1 MHLQMVPQLLPFI
14 FKRNIGY
21 YFAMKLFVIFY
32 FTYIVLVDI
41 IFCNTSNSKSSID
54 SAENQFVYPYND
66 YLPLIGIPPV
76 KTLNVKSRCSY
87 FDENSPN
94 CGYVSDE
101 TRQKASK
108 VANRPNLMNL

>member
-1 MHLQMVPQLLPFI
+1 MHLQMEPQLLPFI

-21 YFAMKLFVIFY
+21 YFAMKLFAFCY

-41 IFCNTSNSKSSID
+41 IFCNTSNSN

-66 YLPLIGIPPV
+66 YLPLIGNPPV

-101 TRQKASK
+101 TKQKASK